1 MPLAQIYVWKG
12 FSEENIKKVIAG
24 VTDVFVDL
32 GIPKQAVEVI
42 INEIPKQNW
51 GIEGKPA
58 TESRPDAGPPQ

>member
-1 MPLAQIYVWKG
+1 MPLAQIYIWKG

-24 VTDVFVDL
+24 ITDVFVNL

-42 INEIPKQNW
+42 IQEIPKAHW

-58 TESRPDAGPPQ
+58 TESRPTAKPPQ